1 MASFSTANDLDTAE
15 HGSPQPHVEPRSR
28 TSSGFS
34 SEEGSST
41 KSSPK
46 KKRGSIGSRMR
57 SFYNY
62 MTGTKSPQSG
72 GGESPNKN
80 KGGSERDDSLE
91 DRMSSLSS
99 AGGKHALADLPD
111 PVLYGTSTF
120 GSLTFNKNLA
130 LMLRLYLPEVMQIQA
145 YKLVY
150 SLFNHGTDLA
160 TFYKG
165 AKGHDY
171 TLILVETLDGSVFGG
186 FCSREWKPVGSYFG
200 TGESFVFSFE
210 KKRTI
215 RKEEKDND
223 ADAGTDTDTD
233 HGAVAVHRW
242 TARNNYF
249 CFADNDKIAMGG
261 GGGGFGFVIDADF
274 RTCSSSPCDTYGNAK
289 SLDVTNSTG
298 TPSRIANVELWA
310 FVSDN

>member
-1 MASFSTANDLDTAE
+1 
-15 HGSPQPHVEPRSR
+15 
-28 TSSGFS
+28 
-34 SEEGSST
+34 
-41 KSSPK
+41 
-46 KKRGSIGSRMR
+46 MR

-62 MTGTKSPQSG
+62 MTGTKSPQAAGKG
-72 GGESPNKN
+72 GGGSPINKN
-80 KGGSERDDSLE
+80 RSGSERDDSFE
-91 DRMSSLSS
+91 DRMNSLSFT
-99 AGGKHALADLPD
+99 GGKQALSDLPD
-111 PVLYGTSTF
+111 PVLHGTSTF

-150 SLFNHGTDLA
+150 SLYNHGTDLA

-165 AKGHDY
+165 GKGHDY
-171 TLILVETLDGSVFGG
+171 TLLLVETLDGSVFGG

-200 TGESFVFSFE
+200 TGESFIFSFE
-210 KKRTI
+210 RRRYS

-223 ADAGTDTDTD
+223 TDNHGDADAD

-242 TARNNYF
+242 TTRNNYF

-261 GGGGFGFVIDADF
+261 GGEGFGFVIDADF
-274 RTCSSSPCDTYGNAK
+274 RTCASSACETYGNAK
-289 SLDVTNSTG
+289 SLDTANSTG